1 MDDDAAPAL
10 SRAKTWDCAASS
22 SDDPPAAGADTEPL
36 WLEQAAVR
44 LQSSLTTLDASK
56 VETERLRNALRQEQE
71 RLAEA
76 LEDLEVVQ
84 GERDELEAAVFEA
97 HEVIAANAADSA
109 DEGSDGDDG
118 ASSGALERLVA
129 ERRRLQA
136 EVRSLKV
143 SLAERDALNA
153 ELLRKKAEQD
163 AELERA
169 LEMNLKLV
177 CRMAEIDAR
186 MPPLSATPTRRG
198 GPTLP

>member
-1 MDDDAAPAL
+1 M
-10 SRAKTWDCAASS
+10 
-22 SDDPPAAGADTEPL
+22 
-36 WLEQAAVR
+36 
-44 LQSSLTTLDASK
+44 
-56 VETERLRNALRQEQE
+56 
-71 RLAEA
+71 
-76 LEDLEVVQ
+76 Q

-118 ASSGALERLVA
+118 ASSGEARRLVA

-136 EVRSLKV
+136 SALLKV

-163 AELERA
+163 AELGRA

-177 CRMAEIDAR
+177 PHGGVGTRMLHCRPRQQGEAVRHCYEMSER
-186 MPPLSATPTRRG
+186 CHG
-198 GPTLP
+198 LPNLHRQHSVLVTAVTGDEPVTGRQEPRY